1 MTVRGIHA
9 ILYAFFDEQ
18 ERLDRAAMRR
28 QVEICLESGVA
39 GIAALG
45 LATEVAKLSFDER
58 RTVMQWVSE
67 DVGGRLPLGF
77 TILGQSVEEQI
88 ALVREAEAAKAD
100 WVILQPPMVGS
111 YGADEY
117 IAFFSRIMAATD
129 LPVAIQNA
137 PQYLGR
143 GLDAN
148 DIALLMD
155 RHPNMTLIKAEDS
168 AVGIERLIARTE
180 GKIDVFN
187 GRGGLE
193 LIDNLRAGASGF
205 LLAPDN
211 VDHAVEAMR
220 LYDAGDPAA
229 DARYA
234 AMVPAIV
241 FVMQSLETLI
251 CYGKR
256 LFAAR
261 AGLTVH
267 DRGPALRPTEFG
279 LSLVGQ
285 HAKALGPFGAG
296 TGGR

>member
-1 MTVRGIHA
+1 MTARGIHA
-9 ILYAFFDEQ
+9 ILYAFFDDE

-28 QVEICLESGVA
+28 QVEVCLESGVA

-45 LATEVAKLSFDER
+45 LATEVAKLTFDER
-58 RTVMQWVSE
+58 RTLMRWVSE
-67 DVGGRLPLGF
+67 DVGGRVPLGF

-100 WVILQPPMVGS
+100 WIILQPPAVGS

-117 IAFFSRIMAATD
+117 IAFFSRIMAQTK

-148 DIALLMD
+148 DIARLME

-180 GKIDVFN
+180 GRIDIFN

-193 LIDNLRAGASGF
+193 LIDNLRAGCAGF
-205 LLAPDN
+205 LLAPDL
-211 VDHAVEAMR
+211 VDHAVEIMR
-220 LYDAGDPAA
+220 LYDAGDPRAA
-229 DARYA
+229 ERYA
-234 AMVPAIV
+234 EVVPAIV
-241 FVMQSLETLI
+241 FVMQSIEGLI

-261 AGLTVH
+261 AGLTVW

-279 LSLVGQ
+279 LSLVAR
-285 HAKALGPFGAG
+285 HAEAMGPFGRPA
-296 TGGR
+296 

>member
-9 ILYAFFDEQ
+9 ILYAFFDED

-28 QVEICLESGVA
+28 QVELCLDAGVA

-58 RTVMQWVSE
+58 RTLMQWVSE
-67 DVGGRLPLGF
+67 DVGGRVPLGF
-77 TILGQSVEEQI
+77 TILGQSVEEQV
-88 ALVREAEAAKAD
+88 ALVRAAEAAKAD
-100 WVILQPPMVGS
+100 WIILQPPAVGS

-117 IAFFSRIMAATD
+117 IAFFSRIMAQTD

-143 GLDAN
+143 GLDAG
-148 DIALLMD
+148 DIARLME

-180 GKIDVFN
+180 GRIDVFN

-193 LIDNLRAGASGF
+193 LIDNLRAGCAGF
-205 LLAPDN
+205 LLAPDL
-211 VDHAVEAMR
+211 VDRAVEVMR
-220 LYDAGDPAA
+220 LHDAGDPAA

-234 AMVPAIV
+234 EIVPAIV

-279 LSLVGQ
+279 LSLVAR
-285 HAKALGPFGAG
+285 HAEALGPFAG
-296 TGGR
+296 TISR